1 MSEDQSTAT
10 EPGLLSLG
18 GMSPPPELTLGLKD
32 LLLLPKTAQDHFW
45 EALEPSLR
53 VPLPKDLDKHLLA
66 FQRQHE
72 APERRLA
79 RALSAC
85 RQLLRQAVANNLT
98 VAEFERDLVAIADDE
113 AAVTRILLPAFERAV
128 PIVREEILYGSL
140 TDHGKLLAGVD
151 WRVDS
156 MLLSHRGRR
165 LQSPIALVTLRY
177 IEGKEQRRITLQVL
191 PEMLDQLKA
200 MCETIVRD

>member
-1 MSEDQSTAT
+1 MSEHQEPAT
-10 EPGLLSLG
+10 DPTLLSLG
-18 GMSPPPELTLGLKD
+18 GMSPPPELSLGLKD
-32 LLLLPKTAQDHFW
+32 LLLLPKEAQDHFW
-45 EALEPSLR
+45 EVLGPSLR
-53 VPLPKDLDKHLLA
+53 VPVPKDLDQHLLA

-79 RALSAC
+79 RALGAS
-85 RQLLRQAVANNLT
+85 RQLLRQAVGNNLT
-98 VAEFERDLVAIADDE
+98 VAEFEGDLARVSED
-113 AAVTRILLPAFERAV
+113 AAKLGRILLPAYERAV
-128 PIVREEILYGSL
+128 PIVREEVLYGSI

-165 LQSPIALVTLRY
+165 LQSPIAIVTLRY

-191 PEMLDQLKA
+191 PEMIDQLKA
-200 MCETIVRD
+200 MCERIVRD